1 MAEIINL
8 PPPPKPSEEEWR
20 QFFQDIEFDP
30 PIKGDD
36 SDPTIKIKAPPSNEA
51 WDQSRENDLPTAR
64 MAFACL
70 LMPKHKLTEFAGEM
84 MAEDEH
90 SFEEFLQA
98 IKRIHRNFE
107 GLAKMLDVAAH
118 RLVAAAYCA
127 SPPPDDNGGGITAA
141 A

>member
-8 PPPPKPSEEEWR
+8 PPPPEASEEEWR

-30 PIKGDD
+30 LIKGDD
-36 SDPTIKIKAPPSNEA
+36 NDPTVKIKAPPSNEE
-51 WDQSRENDLPTAR
+51 WDESRENDLPTVR

-70 LMPKHKLTEFAGEM
+70 LMPKDKLTEFAGEM

-90 SFEEFLQA
+90 SFEEFGEA
-98 IKRIHRNFE
+98 IKRIQRNFE
-107 GLAKMLDVAAH
+107 GLAKMLDMAAH

-127 SPPPDDNGGGITAA
+127 LPPPDGDGGGITAA